1 MEQGCRW
8 GTVSGGKN
16 RKQFP
21 YAKGV
26 SRPAGALPPRGFY
39 QQRGFPPVP
48 IYDAGEFCVFYSQ
61 EERKEAFM
69 IKLSPSILSA
79 DFANLQR
86 DIAIAVDAG
95 AEYVHVDCM
104 DGHFV
109 PNLTIGAPVV
119 KALRKATD
127 ATLDVHLMIANPDQ
141 YLDDFI
147 KAGSDII
154 TVHYESNGDTL
165 EQVRKIKAAGIR
177 ACVSI
182 KPGTPADVLMPLL
195 PELDMVLIMTVEPG
209 FGGQGYI
216 DACTDKIRQIRKA
229 IDENGYKCEL
239 EIDGGAKLTNT
250 PDIVA
255 AGANVIVA
263 GSAVFGGDIAGNV
276 KGFKK
281 IFDEFENNYFAF

>member
-1 MEQGCRW
+1 
-8 GTVSGGKN
+8 
-16 RKQFP
+16 
-21 YAKGV
+21 
-26 SRPAGALPPRGFY
+26 
-39 QQRGFPPVP
+39 
-48 IYDAGEFCVFYSQ
+48 
-61 EERKEAFM
+61 M

-127 ATLDVHLMIANPDQ
+127 ATLDVHLMISNPDQ

-154 TVHYESNGDTL
+154 TVHYEANGDTL
-165 EQVRKIKAAGIR
+165 AQVRKIKEAGVR

-182 KPGTPADVLMPLL
+182 KPGTPADVLLPLL

-209 FGGQGYI
+209 FGGQKFMADMMPKVQAIRGYI
-216 DACTDKIRQIRKA
+216 DAMNPA
-229 IDENGYKCEL
+229 CEL
-239 EIDGGAKLTNT
+239 EVDGGVA
-250 PDIVA
+250 PDTCQTCID
-255 AGANVIVA
+255 AGANVLVA
-263 GSAVFGGDIAGNV
+263 GSAVYKAEDIPARIKELQG
-276 KGFKK
+276 K
-281 IFDEFENNYFAF
+281 